1 MFQLNGFLSNKCT
14 FIRLLI
20 CKHIICLSTGQH
32 LFGVRSSK
40 RTTWGPRPS
49 AKLDTT
55 ESVAHSNTCSVS
67 FNSGEQASSSKDSH
81 HLTLSSITDMQ
92 TYSYANLLVSIYLG
106 YDLLRTREAIS
117 KAWYYGV
124 CSTFKY
130 MFRLFQLGRTGI
142 FIKRQPSS
150 HIIVTIV
157 ILKVNSSCYWLDCLS

>member
-55 ESVAHSNTCSVS
+55 ESVAHSNSCSVS

-106 YDLLRTREAIS
+106 YDLLREQHADQESPSAKLDTTESSNTCSVSFNSGELASSS
-117 KAWYYGV
+117 KD
-124 CSTFKY
+124 
-130 MFRLFQLGRTGI
+130 
-142 FIKRQPSS
+142 S
-150 HIIVTIV
+150 HHLT
-157 ILKVNSSCYWLDCLS
+157 LSLPLWF